1 MEIRMTTW
9 SRRGGRSYV
18 VKAGLIACLIFGAA
32 NGVPP
37 ARSDVATLTQT
48 INAQLNPLGKISAP
62 ASLTLSSTGTVF
74 NPYTGTA
81 TLLYRARTT
90 PAGTGGTITV
100 QATGEF
106 SPSGGPTVSSGGLTY
121 TCSAAT
127 LGTPCTGTKTLSL
140 TTATS
145 VATIPTSAC
154 TGGGGAC
161 STADPNSVK
170 VNFSLTNSPQYQTGS
185 YSATVTF
192 TISAT

>member
-1 MEIRMTTW
+1 METKMRW
-9 SRRGGRSYV
+9 WWHRGGRSYF
-18 VKAGLIACLIFGAA
+18 VKAGLMACAVLSAN

-37 ARSDVATLTQT
+37 ARSDVVTLTQS

-62 ASLTLSSTGTVF
+62 ASLTLTSTGTVF
-74 NPYTGTA
+74 SPFAGTA

-100 QATGEF
+100 QATGDF
-106 SPSGGPTVSSGGLTY
+106 SPSGGPTISSGGLTY

-127 LGTPCTGTKTLSL
+127 LGAPCSGSKTVSL
-140 TTATS
+140 AAQTS
-145 VATIPTSAC
+145 VATIPASAC

-161 STADPNSVK
+161 SAADPNSVK
-170 VNFSLTNSPQYQTGS
+170 VDFSLTNSPQYQTGS

>member
-1 MEIRMTTW
+1 MEIRTITW
-9 SRRGGRSYV
+9 PRRCGRSYV
-18 VKAGLIACLIFGAA
+18 VKAGLIACAVLGAA
-32 NGVPP
+32 NGVPR
-37 ARSDVATLTQT
+37 ARSDVATLPQT
-48 INAQLNPLGKISAP
+48 INAQLDPLGKVSAP
-62 ASLTLSSTGTVF
+62 ASLTLTPTGTVF
-74 NPYTGTA
+74 SPYAGTA

-127 LGTPCTGTKTLSL
+127 LGTACSGIQTVSL
-140 TTATS
+140 ATATN
-145 VATIPTSAC
+145 VATIPASAC

-161 STADPNSVK
+161 SSADPNSVQ

-192 TISAT
+192 TISGT